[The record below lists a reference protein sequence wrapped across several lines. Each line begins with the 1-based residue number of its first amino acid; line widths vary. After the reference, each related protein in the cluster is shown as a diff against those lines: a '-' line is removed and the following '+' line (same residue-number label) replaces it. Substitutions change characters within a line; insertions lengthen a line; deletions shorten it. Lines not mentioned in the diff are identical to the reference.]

1 MGQTCRQFRRV
12 RGWAN
17 SLHRTGLLD
26 IVLKQAQARP
36 KNRSDQRLMRPSE
49 SMMRCGHPV
58 CPLESPVL
66 VPSLR

>member
-12 RGWAN
+12 RDWAN
-17 SLHRTGLLD
+17 SLYRTGLLD
-26 IVLKQAQARP
+26 IVLKQAQARA

-49 SMMRCGHPV
+49 SMMRCGRPV